1 MGAEKQKIK
10 ERRLMT
16 RTKYSI
22 LKEEINDDECGWS
35 YNGKQTKSTKM
46 VNNHTLVF
54 YGKFL
59 ITPFYIFI
67 LFPSTVIKV
76 LHMYCI

>member
-54 YGKFL
+54 L
-59 ITPFYIFI
+59 W
-67 LFPSTVIKV
+67 
-76 LHMYCI
+76 